1 MKRKKTTRCVLSLLL
16 VLMLTF
22 SLVQNTFAAE
32 TDGNPESNTSAGSIS
47 YTDENADSD
56 QKSGTSTTKLNN
68 AEENSEEGSQS
79 QVPEDPGSSA
89 VNPEADPEGADTE
102 KPEDSSKP
110 AVVCKGD
117 ANVAD
122 CAAETH
128 IEGCPKFVS
137 NENTEKGE
145 DSGTDPEKAA
155 IQARIDALPGND
167 DFAGMSEE
175 DKKSVAEEYASIME
189 KLDKL
194 CESEGK
200 EDIDEL
206 EGVNLEKLI
215 GLADA
220 INAYTAAAE
229 EKYVAWIGDQGYTTL
244 LDAVKAAPKDEIT
257 TIKLG
262 EDVYTLYGKISGNGS
277 TNTDTTGKRLVF
289 VGAGKDKT
297 TWNIGTPEEVQP
309 GQGNGDFSF
318 GGSASI
324 TFKNMTLKAAI
335 TPNGKQDNRNY
346 TGFPHTKD
354 TIVEDCIIDGRTC
367 YWGYTSA
374 MFKDTT
380 FNCPRGDYALW
391 TYSSPKMTFEHCT
404 FNSKGKVIN
413 VYRDDVS
420 QHCTINF
427 NNCTVNNNFVAL
439 KQVLNINDSNTTGL
453 SYTINIT
460 GNNAVTGL
468 KPDKITCS
476 RLFGFGGK
484 SQNNAGHT
492 VVNFGGTTVWK
503 DGKMIDPKTHHN
515 SGVMTDGV
523 SYKNDVEG
531 ANDSLYVEGYKDDAF
546 TITTMPNGAT
556 TKTCNYCGYT
566 ERTDPSYVVPT
577 YKWDV
582 SRSKTAASL
591 DENKES
597 TITLSLPSA
606 EEKLNSDVVF
616 VLDGSSSAT
625 TAVVEDSLKLLEELK
640 TATENSGA
648 AVNVCVVKFKRRA
661 YKSDWYDLSNNYDDI
676 KKAMGTKYSGGTN
689 IHAGLLAGKEALDQH
704 GGVSADRKYL
714 ILISDGSTYLY
725 SKDGNWASET
735 PFTRSYYPKEPYNRT
750 AGSFWDV
757 NWYEPNFHPDVNVV
771 RPNDTSD
778 VAAWHNYL
786 NDVRD
791 RNETVNSQ
799 GHTGDYYDYHC
810 DYDLNFNQGKP
821 SPDFKT
827 QPGEPRTASNR
838 DMAFYY
844 ANEAWNNIKDSG
856 YHAYSIA
863 VKDGLAGAGNADDSR
878 CFMNYLNDG
887 ASLNFDDIKKEI
899 IYAVGAGSQVED
911 KMGSEFDLVP
921 DTFQLTVGGTQ
932 LTCTRSGNTYSFG
945 DSTKDRFV
953 IVYDE
958 SNDSFIWTINENV
971 SNFAPVQLS
980 YKVKL
985 AAPATAAGTYTVPT
999 NEYAKL
1005 TTVDS
1010 AGTTGSTFDFE
1021 VPTVSYT
1028 ITNDTLSYDANG
1040 GTGSMNPVT
1049 GNEGSTVTIAESG
1062 FTRSGYTFTG
1072 WNTQADGKGTSYK
1085 AGDSFTLAG
1094 KDTVL
1099 YAQWSKNAPVQVK
1112 LSYDANG
1119 GTGSMNPVT
1128 GNEGSTVTI
1137 AESGFTRSGYT
1148 FTGWNTQ
1155 ADGKGTSYKA
1165 GDSFTLAGKDTVLYA
1180 QWSKKGSGKHSKSS
1194 KSSNSSEIGGN
1205 SSETVKTINSP
1216 HTGDNN
1222 HLLTWV
1228 LLLIISGCAVIGMV
1242 LYSRKKN
1249 RKAE

>member
-1 MKRKKTTRCVLSLLL
+1 
-16 VLMLTF
+16 MLTF

-32 TDGNPESNTSAGSIS
+32 TDGNPESNTSAESIS

-56 QKSGTSTTKLNN
+56 QESGTSTTKLNN
-68 AEENSEEGSQS
+68 AEENSEEGFQS

-89 VNPEADPEGADTE
+89 VNPEDGSNQTTVNPEADPEGADTE

-137 NENTEKGE
+137 NENTEEGE

-229 EKYVAWIGDQGYTTL
+229 EKYVAWIGKQGYTTL
-244 LDAVKAAPKDEIT
+244 LDAVKAAQKDETT
-257 TIKLG
+257 TIQLG
-262 EDVYTLYGKISGNGS
+262 EGVYTLYDKISGNGS
-277 TNTDTTGKRLVF
+277 TNTYTTGKRLVF
-289 VGAGKDKT
+289 VGAGKDET
-297 TWNIGTPEEVQP
+297 TWNIGTPEADKHD
-309 GQGNGDFSF
+309 QGNGDFSF

-324 TFKNMTLKAAI
+324 TFQSMTLEASI
-335 TPNGKQDNRNY
+335 TPNDEKVIRDF
-346 TGFPHTKD
+346 TGFPHTTE
-354 TIVEDCIIDGRTC
+354 TIVEDCIIDGRTS

-374 MFKDTT
+374 MFKNTT
-380 FNCPRGDYALW
+380 FNCPEGDYALW
-391 TYSSPKMTFEHCT
+391 TYSSPEMTFDNCT

-413 VYRDDVS
+413 VYRNVVS

-427 NNCTVNNNFVAL
+427 KNCTVNNENTILA
-439 KQVLNINDSNTTGL
+439 KKPVLNINDSNTTGL

-460 GNNAVTGL
+460 GNNVVNGVT
-468 KPDKITCS
+468 PDEITCS

-484 SQNNAGHT
+484 PKNNAGHT
-492 VVNFGGTTVWK
+492 VVKFGGTTVWEN
-503 DGKMIDPKTHHN
+503 GKMVDPKTYHN
-515 SGVMTDGV
+515 SGVMTEGV
-523 SYKNDVEG
+523 SYMNDVKG
-531 ANDSLYVEGYKDDAF
+531 VNDSLYVEGYKDNAF
-546 TITTMPNGAT
+546 TITTTPNGAT

-704 GGVSADRKYL
+704 DGVSADRKYL

-735 PFTRSYYPKEPYNRT
+735 PFTRSYHPKEPYSGF
-750 AGSFWDV
+750 AGGYWD
-757 NWYEPNFHPDVNVV
+757 NGWYEPNNYPEVNVP
-771 RPNDTSD
+771 RPKDTSD
-778 VAAWHNYL
+778 VTAWHNYL
-786 NDVRD
+786 NDVKA
-791 RNETVNSQ
+791 RNETVNSE
-799 GHTGDYYDYHC
+799 GKTGDDYDYHC
-810 DYDLNFNQGKP
+810 NYDLNFNQGKP
-821 SPDFKT
+821 SADFKS
-827 QPGEPRTASNR
+827 QPCEPRTANNR

-844 ANEAWNNIKDSG
+844 ANEAWNTIKDRG

-863 VKDGLAGAGNADDSR
+863 VKDGSAGAGNADDSR

-887 ASLNFDDIKKEI
+887 ASLNFEDIKKEI